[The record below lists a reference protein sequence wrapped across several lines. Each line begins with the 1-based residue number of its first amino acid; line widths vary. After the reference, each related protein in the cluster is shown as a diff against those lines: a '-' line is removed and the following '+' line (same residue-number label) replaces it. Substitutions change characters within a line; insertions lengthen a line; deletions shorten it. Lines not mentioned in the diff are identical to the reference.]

1 MPPLNMPRLSQPSF
15 GGSDTSKERNMATN
29 TQDTRNTELQEANKA
44 DKSKLRVLWAGVC
57 LYVLIM
63 VNALRLAAQVPYQIL
78 ILGGL
83 VNIGVIVS
91 FFVAINKVRK
101 RMQERR

>member
-1 MPPLNMPRLSQPSF
+1 
-15 GGSDTSKERNMATN
+15 MATN

-63 VNALRLAAQVPYQIL
+63 VNALRLAAQVPYQGVAL
-78 ILGGL
+78 PLGHADHVL
-83 VNIGVIVS
+83 VEDVPAIRLCHRPLQETVQLMLLDERIVA
-91 FFVAINKVRK
+91 VG
-101 RMQERR
+101 

>member
-1 MPPLNMPRLSQPSF
+1 VGRNLATETKNPSNA
-15 GGSDTSKERNMATN
+15 ER
-29 TQDTRNTELQEANKA
+29 QEADKA

-63 VNALRLAAQVPYQIL
+63 VNAFRFAAQVPYQIL
-78 ILGGL
+78 ILGAL
-83 VNIGVIVS
+83 INIGVIVS
-91 FFVAINKVRK
+91 LFVAINKVRK